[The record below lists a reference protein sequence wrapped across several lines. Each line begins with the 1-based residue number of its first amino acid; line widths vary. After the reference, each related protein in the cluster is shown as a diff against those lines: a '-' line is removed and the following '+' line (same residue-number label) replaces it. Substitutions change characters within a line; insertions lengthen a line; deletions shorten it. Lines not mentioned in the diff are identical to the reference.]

1 MQVQI
6 IVCTNKR
13 NCIGK
18 NNNLLCFL
26 PSDLKYFKKL
36 TSNNVVIMGRKTFES
51 LPNGALP
58 NRINI
63 VITHDVLFTAP
74 NIIVMHSIE
83 DALDWCSVNENNK
96 NIFIIGGG
104 SLYQYCLKNN
114 LVDIINMTYAN
125 NELEG
130 DVYFP
135 QIEEDEWEKEEI
147 KREFFDERDECEYQ
161 ILKYTKKINKN

>member
-63 VITHDVLFTAP
+63 VITRDVLFTAP

-104 SLYQYCLKNN
+104 SLYQHCLQNN

-135 QIEEDEWEKEEI
+135 QIREDEWEKEEI